1 MSILQRIKNAI
12 NAVSRIF
19 NKKPLGIEGPE
30 AHIPT
35 KGPEA
40 YIAPKGPDYDRVGDE
55 EYQVGDRVFKGE
67 TRAFIESVRVPEAE
81 LKREAVSFRGLEP
94 DISDNLV
101 KEGIR
106 KIGGKPNLTH
116 KEQPT
121 LSGTLDGRNF
131 VSIKRLNVKEG
142 DVGQTI
148 CAENGY
154 YDITT
159 SKDDLQRGTYRESL
173 TNEDGVNT
181 FFSTRLGKDNSYVN
195 SVKSKSGITLT
206 ESANFATMDG
216 DSVEF
221 EQFAQPSEEYLEEYS
236 KATGLPIIMNSH
248 KAPRYD
254 GLDIISL
261 NDAVRGK
268 DSKATFPYIVS
279 IEASKGVEGAK
290 KAVKYA
296 YATKEAYINGERPYM
311 VYLNGIDGREGPS
324 GMFRL
329 TEDGTYIDNSTF
341 RGDLSSGKYSYDT
354 VSLED
359 IKALAGKFPTDLSER
374 AKSAITGQFRIPE
387 AVEQIYEKATS
398 IENEKESPD
407 KGIEISE

>member
-1 MSILQRIKNAI
+1 MSILERIKSAI
-12 NAVSRIF
+12 SRIF

-248 KAPRYD
+248 KVPRYD

>member
-1 MSILQRIKNAI
+1 MSILGRIKSAI
-12 NAVSRIF
+12 SRIF
-19 NKKPLGIEGPE
+19 GKRPLGIEGP
-30 AHIPT
+30 
-35 KGPEA
+35 KV
-40 YIAPKGPDYDRVGDE
+40 YIAPKGEDYDRVGDE
-55 EYQVGDRVFKGE
+55 EYQVGDSVFKGE
-67 TRAFIESVRVPEAE
+67 TRAFIDSLKVPEAE

-106 KIGGKPNLTH
+106 KIGKPGHTH
-116 KEQPT
+116 RNEPT

-248 KAPRYD
+248 KAPRYN

-261 NDAVRGK
+261 DDAVRGK

-311 VYLNGIDGREGPS
+311 VYLNGIDGREGFS

-341 RGDLSSGKYSYDT
+341 RGDLSSGKYAYDT

-387 AVEQIYEKATS
+387 AVEQIYEKAIS
-398 IENEKESPD
+398 MENEKESPD

>member
-1 MSILQRIKNAI
+1 MAILQRIKSVI
-12 NAVSRIF
+12 NRILG
-19 NKKPLGIEGPE
+19 KEPLGIEEPQ
-30 AHIPT
+30 
-35 KGPEA
+35 A
-40 YIAPKGPDYDRVGDE
+40 YIAPRGPAFDRVGDD
-55 EYQVGDRVFKGE
+55 EYQVGDSVFKGE

-81 LKREAVSFRGLEP
+81 LTREAVSFRGLEP
-94 DISDNLV
+94 DISDNLI
-101 KEGIR
+101 KGIG
-106 KIGGKPNLTH
+106 IVSNWTH

-131 VSIKRLNVKEG
+131 VSIKRLKVIGG

-159 SKDDLQRGTYRESL
+159 SKDDLQRGTYTERL
-173 TNEDGVNT
+173 TNEDGMNT
-181 FFSTRLGKDNSYVN
+181 YFSTTLGKDVI
-195 SVKSKSGITLT
+195 SVKSKGGITLE
-206 ESANFATMDG
+206 ESAHFATTDVYG
-216 DSVEF
+216 AEF
-221 EQFAQPSEEYLEEYS
+221 GRCAQPSEEYLEEYS
-236 KATGLPIIMNSH
+236 KATGLPIIMDSH
-248 KAPRYD
+248 KAHRYD
-254 GLDIISL
+254 GLNIISL
-261 NDAVRGK
+261 SEAVKGK

-279 IEASKGVEGAK
+279 IEAINEVKGAKRAK

-296 YATKEAYINGERPYM
+296 YTTKEAYINGERPYM

-341 RGDLSSGKYSYDT
+341 RGGLSSGKYAYDT

-374 AKSAITGQFRIPE
+374 AKSAITGKFRMPE
-387 AVEQIYEKATS
+387 AIKQIYEKAIS

-407 KGIEISE
+407 KGPDKGVEISD